1 MKNLMKNRKL
11 VVVLV
16 IIILVILF
24 IILMKIIGGNKSI
37 YGDRCSDK
45 DNYKLSNDTINKAKD
60 TINELGNVS
69 DIDIYTKLCTV
80 KIIIELEDDVE
91 LDKVKNMSNEILKAF
106 SAKELKYYDFS
117 LYVTS
122 KNENSETYPINVTK
136 HNSKDNFA
144 W

>member
-11 VVVLV
+11 VIVLV

-136 HNSKDNFA
+136 HNSKDSFA

>member
-136 HNSKDNFA
+136 HNSMDNFA

>member
-91 LDKVKNMSNEILKAF
+91 LDKVKNMSDRK
-106 SAKELKYYDFS
+106 S
-117 LYVTS
+117 V
-122 KNENSETYPINVTK
+122 V
-136 HNSKDNFA
+136 
-144 W
+144 